1 MCLGPFSNAWLLH
14 VEINSSTRVSGDSGW
29 IQSATSSQ
37 PGLGC
42 WWLFIWLFGFIFVFP
57 LFWGRA
63 SWSPGWSQA
72 CSVAKNDLEL
82 PSRLPSAVTGGVC
95 QPSWLDAEPASE
107 PRALHVLDK
116 QSSKGDRP
124 QPRCWAL
131 SHQLVHR
138 YSAPAPNSYLNTSPQ
153 AAFHPAR
160 VLASC
165 SKSLRTGSLCPWVRS
180 EICLITSP
188 VTSCCLVTDSPG
200 HLPPACPPAC
210 LHLYLCLLP
219 DSHPPYGGGRTD
231 GMLLTKQCNERKCQL
246 NC

>member
-1 MCLGPFSNAWLLH
+1 M
-14 VEINSSTRVSGDSGW
+14 EINSSTRVSGDSGW
-29 IQSATSSQ
+29 IPCSSATTSQ

-82 PSRLPSAVTGGVC
+82 PSWLPSAVTGGVC
-95 QPSWLDAEPASE
+95 QPSWLEAEPASE

-131 SHQLVHR
+131 SHQLVQP

-153 AAFHPAR
+153 PSVLLKPWPPAPSPSGLGPCVPESIQR
-160 VLASC
+160 FA
-165 SKSLRTGSLCPWVRS
+165 W
-180 EICLITSP
+180 SP
-188 VTSCCLVTDSPG
+188 VLWLPAAWWQIPWATCRLPA
-200 HLPPACPPAC
+200 HLPACICTYVCCQTAI
-210 LHLYLCLLP
+210 LP
-219 DSHPPYGGGRTD
+219 TEG
-231 GMLLTKQCNERKCQL
+231 
-246 NC
+246 